1 MNKKKL
7 KTHLAAEKLSNNKN
21 QKLATWCGKSSEIVT
36 NKIENVTCDSCM
48 KSYKAYHFL
57 K

>member
-21 QKLATWCGKSSEIVT
+21 QKLSTWCGKSSERDEI
-36 NKIENVTCDSCM
+36 S
-48 KSYKAYHFL
+48 YHFP
-57 K
+57 